1 MEIFMNQIL
10 PILLSALGVLLTGL
24 VSWLTARIVA
34 WLNNKIKDDKAKKW
48 ATDLANI
55 IMSAV
60 QTIMQTYVNDLKKEG
75 AFTKEAQI
83 EAFNKCMDIITSQ
96 LTPELKQYIED
107 NFGDMEVYL
116 KAQIEAFIN
125 SLKTSD

>member
-1 MEIFMNQIL
+1 M
-10 PILLSALGVLLTGL
+10 T
-24 VSWLTARIVA
+24 
-34 WLNNKIKDDKAKKW
+34 
-48 ATDLANI
+48 
-55 IMSAV
+55 AV

-75 AFTKEAQI
+75 AFTKEAQV
-83 EAFNKCMDIITSQ
+83 EAFNKCMNIITSQ